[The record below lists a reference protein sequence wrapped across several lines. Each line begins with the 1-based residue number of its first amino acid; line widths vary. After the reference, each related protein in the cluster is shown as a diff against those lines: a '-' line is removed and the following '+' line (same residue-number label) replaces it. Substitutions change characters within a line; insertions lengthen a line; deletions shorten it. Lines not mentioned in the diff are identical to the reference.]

1 MSVAPIDL
9 LGGKS
14 VYCMNEGQLN
24 DAFALAEST
33 GESGHKIREMVEMLE
48 KNFTRN
54 ERAAVSFVTID
65 NLKASV

>member
-1 MSVAPIDL
+1 
-9 LGGKS
+9 
-14 VYCMNEGQLN
+14 MNEGQLN